1 MKKLLKKLMCSFVGH
16 KFGPP
21 KDSETMMFFVEIVHI
36 GGTSTKKDI
45 PGFTRE
51 SKCDRCGATDH
62 AIVFTP
68 LPPTLKVEESDPE
81 YWN

>member
-1 MKKLLKKLMCSFVGH
+1 MKKLLKTLLCSILGH
-16 KFGPP
+16 SFGSP
-21 KDSETMMFFVEIVHI
+21 KESETMMFFVEILHI

-51 SKCDRCGATDH
+51 STCKRCGKTNNE
-62 AIVFTP
+62 IVFTP
-68 LPPTLKVEESDPE
+68 LPPTLKLDESNPE